1 MMLPNPKSV
10 EIVEMKIQTSEEK
23 SRMKTS
29 NIIMVDDEPDVNITI
44 KTALEENGDFQVD
57 TFNNAEPALFAFKPG
72 HYDLAIL
79 DIKMPGMNGFQLCKR
94 LREIDKKL
102 KICFL
107 TATELTYFQD
117 IDSVV
122 INDLSTDCFITK
134 PVNTTDLID
143 RLKIILS
150 QE

>member
-1 MMLPNPKSV
+1 
-10 EIVEMKIQTSEEK
+10 MKISTSEEE
-23 SRMKTS
+23 SRTRTS
-29 NIIMVDDEPDVNITI
+29 NIIMVDNEPDVNITI
-44 KTALEENGDFQVD
+44 KTALEENGDFKVD
-57 TFNNAEPALFAFKPG
+57 TFNDAESALFAFKSD

-79 DIKMPGMNGFQLCKR
+79 DIRMPGTNGFQLCRK
-94 LREIDKKL
+94 LREIDQNL

-107 TATELTYFQD
+107 TAAELAHLNE
-117 IDSVV
+117 IDSDV
-122 INDLSTDCFITK
+122 INDLRTDCFVTK

>member
-1 MMLPNPKSV
+1 
-10 EIVEMKIQTSEEK
+10 
-23 SRMKTS
+23 
-29 NIIMVDDEPDVNITI
+29 MVDDEPDVNITI
-44 KTALEENGDFQVD
+44 KTALEDNGDFEVD
-57 TFNNAEPALFAFKPG
+57 TFNDAESALFAFEPG

-79 DIKMPGMNGFQLCKR
+79 DIKMPGMNGFQLCRK

-107 TATELTYFQD
+107 TATELTYFHD

-122 INDLSTDCFITK
+122 INDLRTDCFITK

-143 RLKIILS
+143 RLKVILS

>member
-1 MMLPNPKSV
+1 MMLPNPKSA
-10 EIVEMKIQTSEEK
+10 ELVEMKIQTSEEK

-44 KTALEENGDFQVD
+44 KTALEENEDFQVD
-57 TFNNAEPALFAFKPG
+57 TFNDAESALLAFKPG

-79 DIKMPGMNGFQLCKR
+79 DIKMPEMNGFQLCKR

-102 KICFL
+102 KISFL

-117 IDSVV
+117 IDSVI
-122 INDLSTDCFITK
+122 INDLRTDCFITK

-143 RLKIILS
+143 RLKAIIS

>member
-1 MMLPNPKSV
+1 MRTPTP
-10 EIVEMKIQTSEEK
+10 EEK
-23 SRMKTS
+23 LRTRTC
-29 NIIMVDDEPDVNITI
+29 NIIMVDNEPDVNITI

-57 TFNNAEPALFAFKPG
+57 TFNDPRSVLFAFKPG

-79 DIKMPGMNGFQLCKR
+79 DVKMPGINGFQLCKK

-107 TATELTYFQD
+107 TAAELTYLHD
-117 IDSVV
+117 VDSVV
-122 INDLSTDCFITK
+122 INDLRTDCFITK
-134 PVNTTDLID
+134 PVNTTDLIA
-143 RLKIILS
+143 RLNVILS

>member
-1 MMLPNPKSV
+1 MLPSPKSA

-57 TFNNAEPALFAFKPG
+57 TFNDAESALFAFKPG

-79 DIKMPGMNGFQLCKR
+79 DIKMPGMNGFQLCRR
-94 LREIDKKL
+94 LREIDEKL

-122 INDLSTDCFITK
+122 INDLRTDCFITK

-143 RLKIILS
+143 RLKVILS

>member
-1 MMLPNPKSV
+1 
-10 EIVEMKIQTSEEK
+10 MKIPTSEEE
-23 SRMKTS
+23 SRTRTC
-29 NIIMVDDEPDVNITI
+29 NIIMVDDELDVNITI
-44 KTALEENGDFQVD
+44 KIALEENGGFHVD
-57 TFNNAEPALFAFKPG
+57 TFNDAESALFAFKPG

-94 LREIDKKL
+94 LRDIDKGL
-102 KICFL
+102 KISFL

-117 IDSVV
+117 VDSVV
-122 INDLSTDCFITK
+122 INDLRTDCFITK

-143 RLKIILS
+143 RLKVILS